1 MRKKIV
7 VVVED
12 GMVQSVFTDDPNDD
26 VEVIDLDSDE
36 LDEDAINA
44 LQDRV
49 NTVSQYLVDHLG

>member
-12 GMVQSVFTDDPNDD
+12 GMVQSVYTDDPNDD
-26 VEVIDLDSDE
+26 VEIIDLDSDE
-36 LDEDAINA
+36 LDEDAIDT